1 MSWQTPILFLMDA
14 SYLCVLLLVLCQF
27 PKEKR
32 GPPMVTSKQ
41 AWVGFVILFLV
52 VLLVVVATV
61 YWQHVTGI
69 SALHVLADANGSVPQ
84 GC

>member
-1 MSWQTPILFLMDA
+1 
-14 SYLCVLLLVLCQF
+14 
-27 PKEKR
+27 
-32 GPPMVTSKQ
+32 MVTSKQ
-41 AWVGFVILFLV
+41 TWVGFVILFLV